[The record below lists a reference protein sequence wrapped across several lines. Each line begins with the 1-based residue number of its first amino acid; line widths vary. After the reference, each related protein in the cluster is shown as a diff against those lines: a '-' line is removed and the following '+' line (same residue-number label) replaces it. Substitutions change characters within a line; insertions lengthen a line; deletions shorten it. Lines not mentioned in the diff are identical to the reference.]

1 MFCFLIGIWL
11 RKKMMIAENTPEGKP
26 IKIEKKILLD
36 RISVTAMVTRINVI
50 NDIIADKNRFN
61 F

>member
-1 MFCFLIGIWL
+1 
-11 RKKMMIAENTPEGKP
+11 MMIAENIPEGKP